1 MARDARPLRLFL
13 DAGVSIEGCTRPW
26 GAAKA
31 VLILATQRY
40 RVTVVLAEAV
50 EREVRNA
57 PTRKGAPLPPD
68 AARETVHAVDGW
80 FARVRLERRPSPPP
94 EDVQR
99 QFTALLPVL
108 RQLND
113 LVPVVTALQARPDWV
128 ISGNRAHWNDALA
141 ARTGLRIAT
150 PRDFLRQLLS

>member
-13 DAGVSIEGCTRPW
+13 DTGVLIEGCTRPW

-31 VLILATQRY
+31 GLILATQRD

-50 EREVRNA
+50 EREVRDA
-57 PTRKGAPLPPD
+57 LTRKGAPLRPD
-68 AARETVHAVDGW
+68 EAREAVEAVDGW
-80 FARVRLERRPSPPP
+80 LARVRLERRPSPPP

-99 QFTALLPVL
+99 QFTVLLPVL
-108 RQLND
+108 RHLND

-128 ISGNRAHWNDALA
+128 ISGNRAHWNDELA
-141 ARTGLRIAT
+141 ARTDLRIAT